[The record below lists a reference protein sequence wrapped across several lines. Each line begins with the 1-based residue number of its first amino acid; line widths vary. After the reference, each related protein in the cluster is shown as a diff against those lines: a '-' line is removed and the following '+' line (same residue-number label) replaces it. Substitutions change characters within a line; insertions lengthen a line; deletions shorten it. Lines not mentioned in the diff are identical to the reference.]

1 MRVRIA
7 CTAIVAMTA
16 VFFDA
21 NGGALKKHF
30 SKSEQAERIDI
41 EERNASSDEQ
51 NKTTINDDT
60 AGAAEIAPAK
70 QSSAV
75 SERPA
80 SESTGTSVEA
90 SAEKGNIVG
99 DPVVLII
106 NGRKMFRRSQII
118 ADLKLLP
125 PYMIQGYPPD
135 KLFELLREQ
144 KLNTWLLVEQAKKVG
159 TDRLKEFI
167 DRVEQ
172 FKEELLGRMLLM
184 SELSPKTENEAVLKA
199 RYTKYLVEFKKGKEF
214 NILHIMV
221 NTEKEIKEVLA
232 ALAKGEKFSKLAG
245 EKSVAPSKD
254 KGGDEGYVPIDM
266 MPPQIKDKL
275 IYLKEGEYTKE
286 YIKTDNG
293 YHVFQVVSIR
303 ETSPQKY
310 EEAIPMLKQVIMHE
324 EATKLL
330 DRLKK
335 TVKVERF
342 SEDGT
347 PTAEP
352 KPTPAT

>member
-1 MRVRIA
+1 M
-7 CTAIVAMTA
+7 
-16 VFFDA
+16 
-21 NGGALKKHF
+21 
-30 SKSEQAERIDI
+30 
-41 EERNASSDEQ
+41 
-51 NKTTINDDT
+51 
-60 AGAAEIAPAK
+60 
-70 QSSAV
+70 
-75 SERPA
+75 
-80 SESTGTSVEA
+80 
-90 SAEKGNIVG
+90 
-99 DPVVLII
+99 
-106 NGRKMFRRSQII
+106 
-118 ADLKLLP
+118 
-125 PYMIQGYPPD
+125 
-135 KLFELLREQ
+135 
-144 KLNTWLLVEQAKKVG
+144 
-159 TDRLKEFI
+159 
-167 DRVEQ
+167 
-172 FKEELLGRMLLM
+172 
-184 SELSPKTENEAVLKA
+184 LKA

-335 TVKVERF
+335 R
-342 SEDGT
+342 
-347 PTAEP
+347 
-352 KPTPAT
+352 